1 MFEIFVC
8 SSHESWNLRNKTLK
22 EIPVVFHNG
31 YNYDY
36 HFRMKDAAEKFEG
49 QFECLGKKHREVKN
63 ILCAIKKETVFMKGF
78 LINLKTSHL
87 KAK

>member
-1 MFEIFVC
+1 
-8 SSHESWNLRNKTLK
+8 
-22 EIPVVFHNG
+22 
-31 YNYDY
+31 
-36 HFRMKDAAEKFEG
+36 MKDAAEKFEG